1 MLVSVPFCLRSVAL
15 ASPAQ
20 IDRLKV
26 LACLAM
32 LIDHVNS
39 ALLGGA
45 YLWPAVIGRA
55 ALPVFVVAFAEN
67 LTITP
72 ERLQR
77 SASRLWVASLL
88 AQPAF
93 VLAFDGPW
101 WGANILVLFAVVAQA
116 LRWGLDGG
124 TTHRVSAGLLL
135 ALGSLALSTTYGAA
149 GVVFALS
156 SVALLHPYR
165 FGHSRAAITVWWL
178 SLFALNPAHWI
189 FAAAGAVGLVALLW
203 ISGKTSGGWAG
214 RFVPPR
220 AFLAFYVGHLA
231 ALAAL
236 AAVELRDIAAP

>member
-1 MLVSVPFCLRSVAL
+1 MLVSVPFCIRSVAL

-101 WGANILVLFAVVAQA
+101 WGANILVLFAVVSQA
-116 LRWGLDGG
+116 LRLGLYGG
-124 TTHRVSAGLLL
+124 TAHRVSAALVL
-135 ALGSLALSTTYGAA
+135 ALGSLSLSTTYGVA
-149 GVVFALS
+149 GVVFTLA
-156 SVALLHPYR
+156 SVVLLHPYK
-165 FGHSRAAITVWWL
+165 FGPSRAAVAVWWV
-178 SLFALNPAHWI
+178 SLFALNTAHPL
-189 FAAAGAVGLVALLW
+189 FAVAGALGLFALVW
-203 ISGKTSGGWAG
+203 MSGKGGGGWAG
-214 RFVPPR
+214 RFVPSG
-220 AFLAFYVGHLA
+220 AFLAFYLGHLA
-231 ALAAL
+231 SIAAL
-236 AAVELRDIAAP
+236 VWTHG

>member
-1 MLVSVPFCLRSVAL
+1 MLLSVPFCLRSVSL

-20 IDRLKV
+20 IDRLKL

-32 LIDHVNS
+32 LADHVNS
-39 ALLGGA
+39 SLLGGA
-45 YLWPAVIGRA
+45 YLWPALIGRA
-55 ALPVFVVAFAEN
+55 ALPVFVVAFADN
-67 LTITP
+67 LTLSP
-72 ERLQR
+72 DPLQR

-116 LRWGLDGG
+116 LRLGLDDDP
-124 TTHRVSAGLLL
+124 TRRVSAGLLL

-156 SVALLHPYR
+156 SAVLLHPYR
-165 FGHSRAAITVWWL
+165 FGHSRAAVAVWWV
-178 SLFALNPAHWI
+178 SLLALNPSHPL
-189 FAAAGAVGLVALLW
+189 FAVAGAVGLVALLW
-203 ISGKTSGGWAG
+203 MSGKGLSGWAG

-231 ALAAL
+231 ALAAVVAL
-236 AAVELRDIAAP
+236 NG

>member
-1 MLVSVPFCLRSVAL
+1 MLLSVPFCLRSVSL

-20 IDRLKV
+20 IDRLKL

-32 LIDHVNS
+32 LADHVNT

-45 YLWPAVIGRA
+45 YIWPALIGRA
-55 ALPVFVVAFAEN
+55 ALPVFVVAFADN
-67 LTITP
+67 LTLSP
-72 ERLQR
+72 DRLQR
-77 SASRLWVASLL
+77 SASRLWIASLL

-116 LRWGLDGG
+116 LRWGLEGD
-124 TTHRVSAGLLL
+124 TTHQVSAGLLL

-149 GVVFALS
+149 GVVFTLV
-156 SVALLHPYR
+156 SVVLLHPYR
-165 FGHSRAAITVWWL
+165 FRHSRAAVAVWWV
-178 SLFALNPAHWI
+178 SLIALNPAHPL
-189 FAAAGAVGLVALLW
+189 FAVAGAVGLVALLW
-203 ISGKTSGGWAG
+203 MSGKGLSGWAG

-231 ALAAL
+231 ALAAVV
-236 AAVELRDIAAP
+236 ANNG

>member
-1 MLVSVPFCLRSVAL
+1 MLLSVPLCLRFVAL

-45 YLWPAVIGRA
+45 YLWPALVGRA

-67 LTITP
+67 LTLSP
-72 ERLQR
+72 DRLQR

-124 TTHRVSAGLLL
+124 TTQRVSAGLLL

-149 GVVFALS
+149 GVAFALS
-156 SVALLHPYR
+156 SVVLLHPYR
-165 FGHSRAAITVWWL
+165 FGHSRAAVAVWWV
-178 SLFALNPAHWI
+178 SLLALNPAHPL
-189 FAAAGAVGLVALLW
+189 FAVAGAVGLVVLLW
-203 ISGKTSGGWAG
+203 MSGKGQSGWAG

-220 AFLAFYVGHLA
+220 AFLTFYVGHLA
-231 ALAAL
+231 VL
-236 AAVELRDIAAP
+236 AAVASSRGY